1 LQEQYIAIASISL
14 SFDEINTAIAQG
26 KFADTIQEA
35 EADRGAYRIEL
46 SWGKRVEC
54 VYAPVSTNNCPA

>member
-1 LQEQYIAIASISL
+1 VLSL